1 MARYNSTVPALVATS
16 ANTTLGTPNQGT
28 FTEFTGT
35 SYGVTLPD
43 PVQFQGITQTFYN
56 AASGTITLTAPSP
69 AVFKGP
75 GGSNSSTQSLLTGN
89 TLILASDGTNYIQ
102 VFGAGGPISGTSLT
116 ATGIVTLN
124 TTTNNQSL
132 TTTGAGTITI
142 NSGSTGNIDN
152 IAIGATTAST
162 GRFTTI
168 TSTNTTGT
176 APFVVASTT
185 QVNNL
190 NAALLGGATFA
201 SPGSIGSTVAGSG
214 AFTTLSASST
224 VSGTGFS
231 TYLASPPA
239 IGTTSAAAGAF
250 TTLSASGVLTLS
262 STVTGSVSPTTNNT
276 YNLGSASL
284 RWSTIYTTDLEL
296 SNFIGDYT
304 VVEGEEDLF
313 LYNNKTNKVFKFAL
327 IEVDPSQ
334 ATPKAADLKKLRGE
348 A

>member
-16 ANTTLGTPNQGT
+16 ANTTIGTPNQGT
-28 FTEFTGT
+28 FTTFTGT

-43 PVQFQGITQTFYN
+43 PIQFQGVTQTFYN

-75 GGSNSSTQSLLTGN
+75 GGSNTTTQSLLSGN
-89 TLILASDGTNYIQ
+89 TLILASDGTNYIH
-102 VFGAGGPISGTSLT
+102 VYGIGGPITGTSLT
-116 ATGIVTLN
+116 ATGAITLN

-176 APFVVASTT
+176 APFVVSSTT
-185 QVNNL
+185 QVSNL
-190 NAALLGGATFA
+190 NASLLGGATFA
-201 SPGSIGSTVAGSG
+201 SPGPIGSTVAGSG

-224 VSGTGFS
+224 VSGAGFS

-250 TTLSASGVLTLS
+250 TTLSASSVLTLS
-262 STVTGSVSPTTNNT
+262 STVTGTVSPTTT
-276 YNLGSASL
+276 GAYDLGTSSL
-284 RWSTIYTTDLEL
+284 RWRNLYINDLQL
-296 SNFIGDYT
+296 SNGIGDYT
-304 VVEGEEDLF
+304 VVEGLEDLF
-313 LYNNKTNKVFKFAL
+313 LYNNKNGKVYKFL
-327 IEVDPSQ
+327 VEEVDPAT
-334 ATPKAADLKKLRGE
+334 ATPKAPTN
-348 A
+348 

>member
-16 ANTTLGTPNQGT
+16 ANTTIGTPNQGT
-28 FTEFTGT
+28 FTTFTGT

-43 PVQFQGITQTFYN
+43 PIQFQGVTQTFYN

-75 GGSNSSTQSLLTGN
+75 GGSNTTTQSLLSGN

-102 VFGAGGPISGTSLT
+102 VYGIGGPITGTSLT
-116 ATGIVTLN
+116 ATGAITLN

-176 APFVVASTT
+176 APFVVSSTT
-185 QVNNL
+185 QVSNL
-190 NAALLGGATFA
+190 NASLLGGATFA
-201 SPGSIGSTVAGSG
+201 SPGPIGSTVAGSG

-224 VSGTGFS
+224 VSGAGFS

-250 TTLSASGVLTLS
+250 TTLSASSVLTLS
-262 STVTGSVSPTTNNT
+262 STVTGTVSPTTT
-276 YNLGSASL
+276 GAYDLGTSSL
-284 RWSTIYTTDLEL
+284 RWRNLYINDLQL
-296 SNFIGDYT
+296 SNGIGDYT
-304 VVEGEEDLF
+304 VVEGLEDLF
-313 LYNNKTNKVFKFAL
+313 LYNNKNGKVYKFL
-327 IEVDPSQ
+327 VEEVDPAT
-334 ATPKAADLKKLRGE
+334 ATPKAPTN
-348 A
+348 